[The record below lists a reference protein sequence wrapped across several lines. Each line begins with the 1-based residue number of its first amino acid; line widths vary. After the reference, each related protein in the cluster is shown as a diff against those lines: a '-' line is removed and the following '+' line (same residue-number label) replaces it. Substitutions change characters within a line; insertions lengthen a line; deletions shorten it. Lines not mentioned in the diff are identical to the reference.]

1 MNRGWTDIESM
12 LTRFP
17 ATFEVLDNQLFPM
30 VAAPPC
36 GALTLSRGGLLAGSA
51 VAALAAVAVV
61 LGILLFGARGEPA
74 RERADAADR
83 NRAEQIARDYS
94 VGAATVDFQNLD
106 AWLGKLKTGTVP
118 DLSAKFD
125 ST

>member
-1 MNRGWTDIESM
+1 MTTTEKTESERESTGQEQSMITHPRGAIM
-12 LTRFP
+12 
-17 ATFEVLDNQLFPM
+17 
-30 VAAPPC
+30 
-36 GALTLSRGGLLAGSA
+36 LSRRGLLAGSA
-51 VAALAAVAVV
+51 VAALAAVAIV
-61 LGILLFGARGEPA
+61 LAILLLGARGELA
-74 RERADAADR
+74 RERAAAADR
-83 NRAEQIARDYS
+83 NHAEQIARDYS